1 LSDPIPSADD
11 RRPRWY
17 GRRHGH
23 RLRKGR
29 QDLLTGL
36 LPKVR
41 VVPPPH
47 GGRLD
52 LFGLFA
58 EPVADIWLEV
68 GFGAGEH
75 LAAQARANPNVG
87 MIGCEPF
94 VNGVASLLARI
105 DDENLTNIRIF
116 DDDARLLFDA
126 LPDARIG
133 RAFTLFS
140 DPWPKKRHHR
150 RRFITPETL
159 DSLARILGEGA
170 ELRFASDHMGY
181 VSWAL
186 RHVTGHPYFL
196 WPARGPGD
204 WRWRPDDGFETRYE
218 TKARAQGATCV
229 YLSFR
234 RRDRGGACPGA
245 RTAVL

>member
-1 LSDPIPSADD
+1 LRDPHPSGDD

-23 RLRKGR
+23 RLRRNR
-29 QDLLTGL
+29 QDLLTTLLPELRVDLPSDGGL
-36 LPKVR
+36 LD
-41 VVPPPH
+41 
-47 GGRLD
+47 LD
-52 LFGLFA
+52 RLFA
-58 EPVADIWLEV
+58 GPVADFWLEV

-75 LAAQARANPNVG
+75 LAAQARANPDVG
-87 MIGCEPF
+87 IIGCEPF
-94 VNGVASLLARI
+94 VNGVASLLARVR
-105 DDENLTNIRIF
+105 DENLTNIRIL

-133 RAFTLFS
+133 RAFTMFS

-150 RRFITPETL
+150 RRFLSPETL
-159 DSLARILGEGA
+159 DSLARILGDGA

-186 RHVTGHPYFL
+186 RHVTGHRDFL

-204 WRWRPDDGFETRYE
+204 WRRRPDDGFETRYE
-218 TKARAQGATCV
+218 SKARIRGATCV
-229 YLSFR
+229 YLSFLR
-234 RRDRGGACPGA
+234 RPRQAPGYGAPG
-245 RTAVL
+245 VP